1 MMNLRITLFKLQELY
16 KKNKISNEYS
26 EIEKHFN
33 FKFRSNKDLEILLN
47 HAKISTKFYQEV
59 NSLNLDDYPV
69 INKTLIKSRSED
81 FRSEKHLNEKLIEMT
96 TSGSTGTPF
105 TVFQDQR
112 KKYRNYADT
121 LFFARRAGFE
131 IGDRVYYMKIW
142 AKQKMAPNWKY
153 FLQNIIPIDVLN
165 LNNNKI
171 GQIAKQIES
180 ESKNY
185 SILGYVSAL
194 EHFIRYFDSQSLNSF
209 TQNAKSVITMSESL
223 GLESK
228 NRLSEIFKCP
238 VVSRYSNLENGII
251 AQQEID
257 GKPRFLVNS
266 ASYLVEI
273 FDLVNDVKL
282 KDGELGRII
291 LTDLFNFAMPMI
303 RYDTGDIG
311 SIEREDGLVFL
322 SQVEGRKLDLLFNTK
337 SELVSSYIVYR
348 NMWQYKEI
356 NQYQLLQ
363 LTQKSYVFK
372 INCDIKFIHEEK
384 LKSEFLEFLG
394 SDADFKVEYVNEIPL
409 LNSGKR
415 KKIVNLYK

>member
-1 MMNLRITLFKLQELY
+1 MNLRITLFKLQELY